1 MRTYARRSSAS
12 SHAVKPPPGPLDPI
26 VEEEL
31 DRLATQYA
39 DSQRD
44 AEAVLSD
51 PARADRIRSITNR
64 LNQSH
69 LDPLVRTVLSRPEIY
84 AACLAEVL
92 AGEEED
98 ASEARLARAFESLV
112 DLEHKHAQREVSAR
126 TDERASEAQLASA
139 IRDVGDAINAMI
151 SELRATQVPARTQA
165 APPVTTA
172 EPPPAGPA
180 TPPKA
185 PRGGTKG

>member
-1 MRTYARRSSAS
+1 MKTYARRSSAS
-12 SHAVKPPPGPLDPI
+12 SHAIKPPPGPLDPI

-31 DRLATQYA
+31 HRLATQYA
-39 DSQRD
+39 DSQLD

-51 PARADRIRSITNR
+51 PARVDRIRSVTNR

-98 ASEARLARAFESLV
+98 ISETRLARAVEALV
-112 DLEHKHAQREVSAR
+112 DVEHNQAQGEIRAR
-126 TDERASEAQLASA
+126 TDERASEAQIASA
-139 IRDVGDAINAMI
+139 IRDVGQAINAMV
-151 SELRATQVPARTQA
+151 SELRATQVPAQTQA
-165 APPVTTA
+165 APPLTAA
-172 EPPPAGPA
+172 EPPTAGPA
-180 TPPKA
+180 PSPKDR
-185 PRGGTKG
+185 RGGTEG